1 MVNIAS
7 TDLEYAYGLV
17 ALLSQILNDPDK
29 RNRPRDAQDL
39 ADALFRRIKR
49 TSAEKNLSPV
59 IRQLEAKH
67 ELAKNHLKESKA
79 KFDQALDELR
89 VKGFGTLRG
98 EVARDALAVFA
109 SGLYRGFNLGACDQY
124 TLSII
129 YYGGLEPPAP
139 WYLPSTDELVNKVK
153 DYFWEC
159 LYQPYEDVP
168 RLSLN
173 GVQASDA

>member
-1 MVNIAS
+1 MKCSREMSKSLIAGQLGSPDDLMQLIEFLVNEAQ
-7 TDLEYAYGLV
+7 G
-17 ALLSQILNDPDK
+17 
-29 RNRPRDAQDL
+29 RNP
-39 ADALFRRIKR
+39 
-49 TSAEKNLSPV
+49 S

-109 SGLYRGFNLGACDQY
+109 SGLYRGFNSGACDQY

-129 YYGGLEPPAP
+129 NYGGLETPAP
-139 WYLPSTDELVNKVK
+139 WYLPSTEELANKAK

-159 LYQPYEDVP
+159 LYQPYAGVP

-173 GVQASDA
+173 GVQPSDA